1 MSPKGLLKLQEE
13 NDGEEITLRKPRK
26 DGRESFLDRPLVV
39 DLGTYTTKIGFASAD
54 IQSGSEC
61 LPSLM
66 VPTLIGVTK
75 LLPGKLSESC
85 NQWGA
90 PGSSFVGFEAL
101 RRSSLISLKYPME
114 HGIIMDWDEI
124 G

>member
-1 MSPKGLLKLQEE
+1 MNEG
-13 NDGEEITLRKPRK
+13 DEITLRKPKK
-26 DGRESFLDRPLVV
+26 DGASSFVERPLVV

-54 IQSGSEC
+54 ISTGSEC
-61 LPSLM
+61 LPTLM
-66 VPTLIGVTK
+66 VPTLVGVTK
-75 LLPGKLSESC
+75 LLPGKLSDAS

-90 PGSSFVGFEAL
+90 QGTTFFGFEAL
-101 RRSSLISLKYPME
+101 RRSSVLSLKYPME